1 MSEEE
6 RNWQEEMKEKVI
18 DVRNEAIMQGASLY
32 LLARRVL
39 LAGLG
44 AVALTAEEAEA
55 FVDKLVERGEIAE
68 VEAQKLI
75 EDFRARMKKNES
87 KMQRAGG
94 EGVKQVENMLEEQV
108 GAVLNRMNV
117 PTKRDIDQLSAQ
129 IEQLSAKIDTLR
141 QRNTPSS

>member
-6 RNWQEEMKEKVI
+6 RNWQEQMKDAAI

-44 AVALTAEEAEA
+44 AVALSTEEAQA

-68 VEAQKLI
+68 ADAQRLI
-75 EDFRARMKKNES
+75 EDFRARLKKNEAQIQS
-87 KMQRAGG
+87 AGEQG
-94 EGVKQVENMLEEQV
+94 KRQAETVLEDQI

-117 PTKRDIDQLSAQ
+117 PSKRDIDLLSEQ
-129 IEQLSAKIDTLR
+129 IESLSAKIDLLHK
-141 QRNTPSS
+141 RNTP

>member
-6 RNWQEEMKEKVI
+6 RDWQEQIKEVAI

-44 AVALTAEEAEA
+44 AVALSMEEAQA

-68 VEAQKLI
+68 ADAQRLLQDFRERAKKQEAQIQK
-75 EDFRARMKKNES
+75 
-87 KMQRAGG
+87 AGG
-94 EGVKQVENMLEEQV
+94 EGAKQAENLVESQIT
-108 GAVLNRMNV
+108 AVLNRMNV
-117 PTKRDIDQLSAQ
+117 PTKRDIDQLSQQ
-129 IEQLSAKIDTLR
+129 IELLSAKIDSLR
-141 QRNTPSS
+141 GRKQ

>member
-6 RNWQEEMKEKVI
+6 RDWQDQMKEVAI

-44 AVALTAEEAEA
+44 AVALSMEEAQA

-68 VEAQKLI
+68 ADAQRLLQ
-75 EDFRARMKKNES
+75 DFRERAKKQEVQIQKAS
-87 KMQRAGG
+87 G
-94 EGVKQVENMLEEQV
+94 EGAKQAENRIESQIT
-108 GAVLNRMNV
+108 AVLNRMNV
-117 PTKRDIDQLSAQ
+117 PTKRDIDQLSTQ
-129 IEQLSAKIDTLR
+129 IELLSAKIDSLR
-141 QRNTPSS
+141 GRDQG

>member
-6 RNWQEEMKEKVI
+6 RNWQEQMKEKVI

-44 AVALTAEEAEA
+44 AVALTTEEAQA

-68 VEAQKLI
+68 ADAQKLI
-75 EDFRARMKKNES
+75 EDFRERMKKGETQVQKAGNEGA
-87 KMQRAGG
+87 R
-94 EGVKQVENMLEEQV
+94 QVENVMEEQI

-117 PTKRDIDQLSAQ
+117 PSKRDIDALSEQ
-129 IEQLSAKIDTLR
+129 IEALSAKIDALHR
-141 QRNTPSS
+141 GD

>member
-6 RNWQEEMKEKVI
+6 RNWQEQMKDKVI

-44 AVALTAEEAEA
+44 AVALTAEEAQA

-68 VEAQKLI
+68 ADAQKLI
-75 EDFRARMKKNES
+75 EDFRERMKKSES
-87 KMQRAGG
+87 QVQQAGG
-94 EGVKQVENMLEEQV
+94 EGAKQIENILEDQI

-117 PTKRDIDQLSAQ
+117 PSKREIDQLSKQ
-129 IEQLSAKIDTLR
+129 IEALSAKIDALHR
-141 QRNTPSS
+141 GD